1 VAWLPDSVNL
11 FQYLSHFLQVG
22 LSDSTTQRICWVSVL
37 MQAVNFY
44 LSILAQYVKLPH
56 QTQAMIEDGY
66 IHQL

>member
-1 VAWLPDSVNL
+1 VAVFPEGVNL

-22 LSDSTTQRICWVSVL
+22 LSDSTTQRICSVSGL
-37 MQAVNFY
+37 MQAVNF
-44 LSILAQYVKLPH
+44 LAQYVKLPH

>member
-1 VAWLPDSVNL
+1 MS
-11 FQYLSHFLQVG
+11 FMCFL
-22 LSDSTTQRICWVSVL
+22 L

-66 IHQL
+66 IHKL

>member
-1 VAWLPDSVNL
+1 
-11 FQYLSHFLQVG
+11 
-22 LSDSTTQRICWVSVL
+22 